1 MDSKQEDNHMSEED
15 EQLAR
20 IVFVKSPTIWG
31 KLIRVV
37 SRSAYDHV
45 ALLVDGYVYEI
56 NYSYGITKYT
66 LEDYRTPF
74 PDKPHL
80 KNKLHIEMS
89 IGFENKGKLIQSM
102 RSMYHSGFK
111 YNLLGTLLYPLR
123 KWYVLEREGYVNCIQ
138 FVDTALKSIDVD
150 LTEGKFLNPRELIR
164 QIDRWGKGK
173 K

>member
-1 MDSKQEDNHMSEED
+1 MSKED

-31 KLIRVV
+31 KLIRVI

-56 NYSYGITKYT
+56 NYSYGITKYK
-66 LEDYRTPF
+66 LKDYKIPF

-89 IGFENKGKLIQSM
+89 IGFKDKEKLVQSM
-102 RSMYHSGFK
+102 RSMHSRGFK
-111 YNLLGTLLYPLR
+111 YNLLGTLLYPIR
-123 KWYVLEREGYVNCIQ
+123 KWFVLKRKGYVNCIQ

-150 LTEGKFLNPRELIR
+150 LTEGKFLNPRELIIS
-164 QIDRWGKGK
+164 IDNYQKRC
-173 K
+173 